1 MCRALD
7 IVQFMTKNHRTAG
20 FKFQG
25 TQETEQA
32 LRDWT
37 SIKLISSNT
46 AETAKYK
53 IPNLATLIFTTF

>member
-1 MCRALD
+1 MRSSE
-7 IVQFMTKNHRTAG
+7 I
-20 FKFQG
+20 KFPG

-53 IPNLATLIFTTF
+53 IPNWATLIFTTF